1 MIVAIIPAR
10 YASTR
15 FPGKPLADIMGMSM
29 IRRVYEQTKKA
40 SLISRVVVATDD
52 ERIAVHVR
60 SFDGEVVMTSPDHPS
75 GTDRCLEAFQLLGSG
90 YEYII
95 NVQGDEP
102 FIDPVQI
109 DTLAGTLVDGKT
121 ELATLIAKVNRPDIL
136 TDIGEVK
143 VVMNEQGRALYFSRQ
158 AIPFLRNVPAGEWH
172 LHHPYYYHVGMYA
185 YRADVLEKISK
196 LPVSLLEKAESLEQ
210 LRWME
215 HGYSITCALTG
226 MDSYCIETP
235 EDIDKVLRIIGKH

>member
-15 FPGKPLADIMGMSM
+15 FPGKPLADIMGTSM

-52 ERIAVHVR
+52 ERIASHVR

-75 GTDRCLEAFQLLGSG
+75 GTDRCLEAFQQLGSG

-109 DTLAGTLVDGKT
+109 DTLAGTLQDGKT
-121 ELATLIAKVNRPDIL
+121 ELATLIAKVKRPDIL

-158 AIPFLRNVPAGEWH
+158 AIPFLRNVPPGEWH

-196 LPVSLLEKAESLEQ
+196 LPVSVLEKAESLEQ

>member
-1 MIVAIIPAR
+1 MIIAIIPAR

-15 FPGKPLADIMGMSM
+15 FPGKPLADIMGKSM

-52 ERIAVHVR
+52 ERIASHVR
-60 SFDGEVVMTSPDHPS
+60 AFDGEVVMTSADHRS
-75 GTDRCLEAFQLLGSG
+75 GTDRCHEAFQLLGYH
-90 YEYII
+90 YENII

-109 DTLAGTLVDGKT
+109 NMLAEVLQDGKT
-121 ELATLIAKVNRPDIL
+121 ELATLIAKVNRPGIL

-143 VVMNEQGRALYFSRQ
+143 VVLNEKGRALYFSRQ
-158 AIPFLRNVPAGEWH
+158 TIPFLQNVPVAEWH
-172 LHHPYYYHVGMYA
+172 LHHQYYYHVGMYA
-185 YRADVLEKISK
+185 YRADVLDKISK
-196 LPVSLLEKAESLEQ
+196 LKVSSLEKAESLEQ

-215 HGYSITCALTG
+215 NGYSITCALTG
-226 MDSYCIETP
+226 IDSYCIETP
-235 EDIDKVLRIIGKH
+235 EDINKVLHIHGYH